1 MEIDPPSSTGKDH
14 FKLWNQLELHEFQH
28 KFVIRSLEF
37 PDQGF
42 SIARSDGSFH
52 KLDGDV
58 NLETASRVYTVFGV
72 AGTIRLLSGTYIL
85 VITSHKD
92 VGTYLGFPIFRVMSM
107 KFLSCNRDLRNLTNQ
122 QKKDEAY
129 FQTLLKIVEETPGLY
144 YSYETDITL
153 NLQRRCKMADGWM
166 SKPIWKQAD
175 PRFVWNRNI
184 LEELIENKL
193 DEFIVPLLQGSFQM
207 GRLKLNNLTSTITLI
222 SRRCARRL
230 GTRMWRRG
238 ANLEGDTAN
247 FIETEQL
254 LEYEGFR
261 SSFLQVRGSIPLL
274 WEQIVDLSYKPRLAV
289 IEHEDTSM
297 VVKRHFHDLLQRYGD
312 TIAVDLTD
320 KHGNEGHLNL
330 AFATEMEKLPDVRY
344 VSFDFHQRCGN
355 ANFDSLKLL
364 YDEIA
369 EDFEKQGYFLQNT
382 EGELL
387 AEQKGIIRSNCIDC
401 LDRTNVTQSYLAR
414 ISLNQQLQRMCAL
427 APSESI
433 TTFTDHEDFEIFRNL
448 WVDQGDEISLEYS
461 GTNALKGDIVRYGK
475 QTVSGLIKDGI
486 SALSR
491 YYLNNFQDG
500 VRQDAIDL
508 ISGNYT
514 VSGNSPSP
522 FQLNK
527 FESRTLF
534 PVASA
539 ILIGGLTV
547 TSITLNRG
555 QNAQSVISSIVCV
568 GATAG
573 MMALMKAN
581 GRQICSRPRLC
592 GLL

>member
-1 MEIDPPSSTGKDH
+1 MEIDPPSSKH

-28 KFVIRSLEF
+28 KFLIRSVQS
-37 PDQGF
+37 PDHGF
-42 SIARSDGSFH
+42 SIDRSDGTFH
-52 KLDGDV
+52 KLHGEV
-58 NLETASRVYTVFGV
+58 NLETASKVSTVFGV
-72 AGTIRLLSGTYIL
+72 AGTIRLLAGTYIL
-85 VITSHKD
+85 VITSQKD
-92 VGTYLGFPIFRVMSM
+92 VGTYLGFPVFRVMSM
-107 KFLSCNRDLRNLTNQ
+107 KFLSCNADLRNLTNQ

-129 FQTLLKIVEETPGLY
+129 FQALLKVVEETPGLY

-184 LEELIENKL
+184 LEDLIENKTG
-193 DEFIVPLLQGSFQM
+193 Q
-207 GRLKLNNLTSTITLI
+207 LKLNNLPSTITLI
-222 SRRCARRL
+222 SRRCTRRL

-254 LEYEGFR
+254 LEYGGFR

-274 WEQIVDLSYKPRLAV
+274 WEQIVDLSYKPRLAI
-289 IEHEDTSM
+289 IEHEDTPM
-297 VVKRHFHDLLQRYGD
+297 VIKRHFHDLLQRYGD

-330 AFATEMEKLPDVRY
+330 AFATEMAKLPDVRY

-369 EDFEKQGYFLQNT
+369 EDFGKQGYFLQTT

-414 ISLNQQLQRMCAL
+414 ISLEQQLQRMCEL
-427 APSESI
+427 ASSETIS
-433 TTFTDHEDFEIFRNL
+433 TFTDHEDYEIFRNCMDQEYYHVCL
-448 WVDQGDEISLEYS
+448 FPESNICLVLIWNNLLLLTVWVDQGDEISLEYS

-475 QTVSGLIKDGI
+475 QTISGLIKDGI

-500 VRQDAIDL
+500 DAIDL

-527 FESRTLF
+527 FETRTLF

-539 ILIGGLTV
+539 LLIGGLTV

-555 QNAQSVISSIVCV
+555 TI
-568 GATAG
+568 
-573 MMALMKAN
+573 
-581 GRQICSRPRLC
+581 
-592 GLL
+592 